1 MESYSSYPF
10 QEKHF
15 ESSIGGKEGL
25 EKVDTGEADVLQY
38 VYNPE
43 SLFGEMVDNRIM
55 TRAAEEVQRA
65 DVLLVL
71 GTNLK
76 SYLCTQLVTYYDGD
90 KLVLVNAVPHFSDRL
105 ADISINDRVD
115 NTLEKILKELG
126 D

>member
-1 MESYSSYPF
+1 M
-10 QEKHF
+10 
-15 ESSIGGKEGL
+15 
-25 EKVDTGEADVLQY
+25 LQY

-71 GTNLK
+71 
-76 SYLCTQLVTYYDGD
+76 
-90 KLVLVNAVPHFSDRL
+90 

-115 NTLEKILKELG
+115 TTLEKILKELG

>member
-71 GTNLK
+71 
-76 SYLCTQLVTYYDGD
+76 
-90 KLVLVNAVPHFSDRL
+90 VNAVPHFSDRL

-115 NTLEKILKELG
+115 NTLEKMLKELG

>member
-1 MESYSSYPF
+1 M
-10 QEKHF
+10 
-15 ESSIGGKEGL
+15 
-25 EKVDTGEADVLQY
+25 LQY

-71 GTNLK
+71 
-76 SYLCTQLVTYYDGD
+76 
-90 KLVLVNAVPHFSDRL
+90 VNAVPLFSDRL

>member
-1 MESYSSYPF
+1 M
-10 QEKHF
+10 
-15 ESSIGGKEGL
+15 
-25 EKVDTGEADVLQY
+25 LQY

-76 SYLCTQLVTYYDGD
+76 SYLCTQLVKYYDGD

>member
-1 MESYSSYPF
+1 M
-10 QEKHF
+10 
-15 ESSIGGKEGL
+15 
-25 EKVDTGEADVLQY
+25 LQY

-65 DVLLVL
+65 DVL
-71 GTNLK
+71 
-76 SYLCTQLVTYYDGD
+76 
-90 KLVLVNAVPHFSDRL
+90 

>member
-25 EKVDTGEADVLQY
+25 EKVDTIEADVLQY
-38 VYNPE
+38 VCDPE

-71 GTNLK
+71 
-76 SYLCTQLVTYYDGD
+76 
-90 KLVLVNAVPHFSDRL
+90 VNAVPHFSDRL
-105 ADISINDRVD
+105 ADISINYRVD
-115 NTLEKILKELG
+115 NTLEKY
-126 D
+126 

>member
-1 MESYSSYPF
+1 MLGKTYSMEF
-10 QEKHF
+10 
-15 ESSIGGKEGL
+15 
-25 EKVDTGEADVLQY
+25 VRDTGKVPLCEACKTPVRPN
-38 VYNPE
+38 VC
-43 SLFGEMVDNRIM
+43 LFGEMVDNRIM

-76 SYLCTQLVTYYDGD
+76 SYLCTQLVKYYDGD

>member
-1 MESYSSYPF
+1 M
-10 QEKHF
+10 
-15 ESSIGGKEGL
+15 
-25 EKVDTGEADVLQY
+25 LQY

-55 TRAAEEVQRA
+55 TRSAEEVQRA
-65 DVLLVL
+65 DVL
-71 GTNLK
+71 
-76 SYLCTQLVTYYDGD
+76 
-90 KLVLVNAVPHFSDRL
+90 LVLVNAVPHFSDRL

>member
-71 GTNLK
+71 
-76 SYLCTQLVTYYDGD
+76 
-90 KLVLVNAVPHFSDRL
+90 VNAVPHFSDRL

>member
-1 MESYSSYPF
+1 METYSSYPF

-71 GTNLK
+71 
-76 SYLCTQLVTYYDGD
+76 
-90 KLVLVNAVPHFSDRL
+90 VNAVPHFSDRL

>member
-1 MESYSSYPF
+1 M
-10 QEKHF
+10 
-15 ESSIGGKEGL
+15 
-25 EKVDTGEADVLQY
+25 LQY

-76 SYLCTQLVTYYDGD
+76 SYLCTQLVKYYDGD

-105 ADISINDRVD
+105 ADISINYRVD
-115 NTLEKILKELG
+115 NTLEKY
-126 D
+126 

>member
-1 MESYSSYPF
+1 M
-10 QEKHF
+10 
-15 ESSIGGKEGL
+15 
-25 EKVDTGEADVLQY
+25 LQY

-43 SLFGEMVDNRIM
+43 SLFGVMVDNRIM

-65 DVLLVL
+65 DVL
-71 GTNLK
+71 
-76 SYLCTQLVTYYDGD
+76 
-90 KLVLVNAVPHFSDRL
+90 LVLVNAVPHFSDRL